1 MSVRTISPVALHPI
15 PPDPFATERVEPQ
28 AVVLHPVAPLPVAE
42 PAVEPQPIA
51 PLPVAEPAVEPQPVA
66 LHKDPFVIGLAT
78 NALHDLTDLIPS
90 VRYATVLTED
100 GFEVDGVPADEED
113 RLSSMA
119 SSIQGLIEAVARELT
134 IGRAQFVI
142 IATDGGNVIQLRVP
156 GQQLVLAAVFELAE
170 SLGDAHAACRY
181 AADRFATAL
190 GSRDL

>member
-1 MSVRTISPVALHPI
+1 MSMQTATPI
-15 PPDPFATERVEPQ
+15 
-28 AVVLHPVAPLPVAE
+28 
-42 PAVEPQPIA
+42 
-51 PLPVAEPAVEPQPVA
+51 A

-78 NALHDLTDLIPS
+78 TALHDLTDLIPT

-142 IATDGGNVIQLRVP
+142 IATDGGNVIQMRVP
-156 GQQLVLAAVFELAE
+156 GQQLVLASVFELSE
-170 SLGDAHAACRY
+170 PLGDAHAACRL
-181 AADRFATAL
+181 AVDRFARAL
-190 GSRDL
+190 AFREPE